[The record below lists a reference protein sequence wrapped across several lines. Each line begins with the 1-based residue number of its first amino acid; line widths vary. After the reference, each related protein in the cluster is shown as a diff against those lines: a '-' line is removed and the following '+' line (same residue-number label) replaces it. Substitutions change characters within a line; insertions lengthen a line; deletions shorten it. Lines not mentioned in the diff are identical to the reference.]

1 MPAQNKYE
9 KFKYYISDGHF
20 SATLLAGQPNQKVL
34 DYIDQY
40 KEIAVREMITYKIPA
55 SITMAQG
62 ILESGAGQSELALKS
77 NNHFG
82 IKCHTDWK
90 GEKYIMTMMLKM
102 SALENMNML
111 KNPIVITANF

>member
-1 MPAQNKYE
+1 MKSLSIT
-9 KFKYYISDGHF
+9 FLMVIF

-62 ILESGAGQSELALKS
+62 ILESGVDKVSW
-77 NNHFG
+77 H
-82 IKCHTDWK
+82 
-90 GEKYIMTMMLKM
+90 
-102 SALENMNML
+102 
-111 KNPIVITANF
+111 

>member
-1 MPAQNKYE
+1 MKGLIESGLKHTGIAIVL
-9 KFKYYISDGHF
+9 FLL
-20 SATLLAGQPNQKVL
+20 SASVLAGQPNQKVL
-34 DYIDQY
+34 DYIDLY
-40 KEIAVREMITYKIPA
+40 KEIAVREMIEYKIPA

-90 GEKYIMTMMLKM
+90 GD
-102 SALENMNML
+102 
-111 KNPIVITANF
+111 